1 MKKIN
6 SLSINKSSLPSSATK
21 LSYNITGEQGAVFSL
36 QIKDSSSP
44 NKFYNFETNTFTTTF
59 TSENTLSN
67 ITLANSYR
75 GTVIIPAASSG
86 NTYKFLLFA
95 SPHFDTEISRSLSV
109 NPFFAHAEITQNSD
123 VTVRFSTSTDQT
135 SHTAQLVGVGAF
147 VGSTSG
153 SANAISN
160 IEVDFTET
168 LNDTTTGAKGYKW
181 TAPTSTNPS
190 NSLADNLQPKDKD
203 FYVEVTQQTDGAGTD
218 STSMTLGKTVGI
230 GLVVGMSLVDIA
242 DSTDEEQSGTL
253 GVLTYPTITAIDTGT
268 NTVTLSAAPD
278 WGDNKAVK
286 FRAYGSN
293 LITKSCGGIFEFNLT
308 VFPEASHP
316 TSTRVKNWGR
326 SVVNG
331 AISGQTA
338 FAVDGN
344 RGVSSGAKI
353 VGPGVNS
360 TDGANV
366 IVEVHDDG
374 TPITVAGAQTLADN
388 TLLFIY
394 GASEQGTIEG
404 TIKIK
409 KFPSISTDIY
419 FDVDRAFTLSTT
431 N

>member
-67 ITLANSYR
+67 ITLADSYR
-75 GTVIIPAASSG
+75 GTVIIPVASSG

-95 SPHFDTEISRSLSV
+95 SPHFDTEIDRGLSV

-123 VTVRFSTSTDQT
+123 VTVRFSTSSEQAT
-135 SHTAQLVGVGAF
+135 SNLVGIGAF

-160 IEVDFTET
+160 KEVAFTET
-168 LNDTTTGAKGYKW
+168 LIDSSTGAHGYKW

-203 FYVEVTQQTDGAGTD
+203 FYVEIATQTDGSGTD
-218 STSMTLGKTVGI
+218 STSMIVDSVSN
-230 GLVVGMSLVDIA
+230 LVIGMSLVDIA
-242 DSTDEEQSGTL
+242 DSSDEEQSGTL
-253 GVLTYPTITAIDTGT
+253 GVLTYPTITAIDSANKTL
-268 NTVTLSAAPD
+268 TLSAAPD
-278 WGDNKAVK
+278 WANDKAVK
-286 FRAYGSN
+286 FRAYGPN
-293 LITKSCGGIFEFNLT
+293 LIAKSIGGIFEFNLT
-308 VFPEASHP
+308 VFPESSHP

-326 SVVNG
+326 AIVNG
-331 AISGQTA
+331 AISGLDSIEIDST
-338 FAVDGN
+338 
-344 RGVSSGAKI
+344 RGVSAGAKI
-353 VGPGVNS
+353 VGPKVDS
-360 TDGANV
+360 EDGANV
-366 IVEVHDDG
+366 ITAVHSSG

-388 TLLFIY
+388 TVLLIH
-394 GASEQGTIEG
+394 GSSEQGTIEG

-409 KFPSISTDIY
+409 KFPSISADIY
-419 FDVDRAFTLSTT
+419 FDVDRAFTLSTLT
-431 N
+431 

>member
-21 LSYNITGEQGAVFSL
+21 LNYNITGEQGAVFSL

-67 ITLANSYR
+67 VTLANSYR
-75 GTVIIPAASSG
+75 GNVTIPAASSG

-95 SPHFDTEISRSLSV
+95 SSHFDTEISRSLSV

-135 SHTAQLVGVGAF
+135 AHTAQLVGVGAF
-147 VGSTSG
+147 IGSTSG

-160 IEVDFTET
+160 TEVAFTET
-168 LNDTTTGAKGYKW
+168 LRDTTTGAKGYKW

-203 FYVEVTQQTDGAGTD
+203 FYVEIATQTDGGGTD
-218 STSMTLGKTVGI
+218 STSMIVDSVSN
-230 GLVVGMSLVDIA
+230 LVVGMSLVDIA
-242 DSTDEEQSGTL
+242 DSGDEEQSGTL
-253 GVLTYPTITAIDTGT
+253 GILTYPTITAIDSDNKTL
-268 NTVTLSAAPD
+268 TLSAAPD
-278 WGDNKAVK
+278 WADNKAVK

-293 LITKSCGGIFEFNLT
+293 LITKSIGGIFEFNLT
-308 VFPEASHP
+308 VFPEATHP

-326 SVVNG
+326 STVNG
-331 AISGQTA
+331 AISGQA
-338 FAVDGN
+338 SFAVDTN

-353 VGPGVNS
+353 IGPGVNS

-366 IVEVHDDG
+366 IVEVADDG

-388 TLLFIY
+388 TQLFIY

-409 KFPSISTDIY
+409 KFPSIDADIY